1 MGPRLF
7 RRIRS
12 RPRTLALWAASRS
25 GWAGQ
30 TSRFPEDWP
39 LSVSTDQ
46 IVPRYPFS
54 VSGVGLKSG
63 LLSGLRD
70 FVEYAGGVVTFG
82 DDCYAF

>member
-1 MGPRLF
+1 M
-7 RRIRS
+7 
-12 RPRTLALWAASRS
+12 
-25 GWAGQ
+25 
-30 TSRFPEDWP
+30 
-39 LSVSTDQ
+39 STDQ